1 MAPQMEVVGDS
12 REMVS
17 TAEDLRVE
25 RRALEDRLLAVREG
39 LNQVQKENSILKMK
53 STIAL
58 GQGKLQVES
67 VEDDKNFFIDKYLDL
82 KKKVQAAERSLE
94 SKTNELTALEAII
107 QKGDKE
113 T

>member
-1 MAPQMEVVGDS
+1 MAPQTEVEGDS
-12 REMVS
+12 GEMVS
-17 TAEDLRVE
+17 TAEELLEE
-25 RRALEDRLLAVREG
+25 RIALQDRLAAVREG
-39 LNQVQKENSILKMK
+39 LSQVQKENSVLKMK

-67 VEDDKNFFIDKYLDL
+67 VEDDKNFFIDKYFDL

-94 SKTNELTALEAII
+94 SKTNELTALESMI
-107 QKGDKE
+107 QEVCKE